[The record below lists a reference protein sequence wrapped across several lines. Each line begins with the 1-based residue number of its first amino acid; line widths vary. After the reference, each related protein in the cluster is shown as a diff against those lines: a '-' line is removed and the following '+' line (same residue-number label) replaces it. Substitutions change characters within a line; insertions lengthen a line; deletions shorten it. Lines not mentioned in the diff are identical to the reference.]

1 MRQGFARLKFKF
13 SYNFGIFRRDWDME
27 MDSGKFYHREEE
39 EDGGH
44 RVKSKLFS
52 CVLNKSQ

>member
-1 MRQGFARLKFKF
+1 
-13 SYNFGIFRRDWDME
+13 ME